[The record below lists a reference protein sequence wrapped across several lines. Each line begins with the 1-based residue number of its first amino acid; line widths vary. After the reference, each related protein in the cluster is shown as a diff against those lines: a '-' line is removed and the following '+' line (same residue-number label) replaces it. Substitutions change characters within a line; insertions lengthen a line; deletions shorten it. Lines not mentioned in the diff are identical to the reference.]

1 MRILAERLNKETGE
15 WEEFDVEHSDI
26 MTDEDLLELKDI
38 TFAITDIQTKMHTQ
52 IMERNGWK
60 INIHLAQVTKI

>member
-1 MRILAERLNKETGE
+1 MRILAERLNKETCE

-38 TFAITDIQTKMHTQ
+38 TSAIADIQTKMHTQ
-52 IMERNGWK
+52 IMERN
-60 INIHLAQVTKI
+60 

>member
-1 MRILAERLNKETGE
+1 LRILAERLNKETGE

-52 IMERNGWK
+52 IMERN
-60 INIHLAQVTKI
+60 